1 MVGCGFLS
9 MPLAMLILLL
19 AALAGGYWLGRRPRR
34 EGEQRTGFGIT
45 PDEEP
50 ETASPATAVASA
62 PAGIAPVSSNLYDF
76 ETLASLAVS
85 GCWQLKLECN
95 APENYCRVTAE
106 SSLWQEI
113 KVETLPAGLSIR
125 YTGKHRP
132 TLPMTIEIRTKGQ
145 PSQLKG
151 RGANTMMVEHVHGN
165 QFSCKVSDG
174 GRLLLP
180 EAELD
185 EFKLKLSGS
194 ARAEIGGEFT
204 RADLDV
210 SGSSSA
216 KCSGSIRRADLAVS
230 GASRLELASAV
241 RADLEVSGASRV
253 KIDVSERLEGDVSGA
268 STLKYSGEVKKPSLR
283 VSGSSRA
290 ERAEK

>member
-1 MVGCGFLS
+1 MGGCGFLS

-34 EGEQRTGFGIT
+34 EEDSAGAGGSVE
-45 PDEEP
+45 EEP
-50 ETASPATAVASA
+50 EAASPAPCVASD

-76 ETLASLAVS
+76 ETLSSLAVS
-85 GCWQLKLECN
+85 GSWQLKLECN

-106 SSLWQEI
+106 SSLWNEI
-113 KVETLPAGLSIR
+113 KVETLPAGLAVR
-125 YTGKHRP
+125 YTGKRRP
-132 TLPMTIEIRTKGQ
+132 SLPMTIEIRTKGQ
-145 PSQLKG
+145 PSQLRG
-151 RGANTMMVEHVHGN
+151 RDANTMTVEHVHGN
-165 QFSCKVSDG
+165 QFACKVSDG

-180 EAELD
+180 GAELD

-194 ARAEIGGEFT
+194 ARAEIGGEFS

-216 KCSGSIRRADLAVS
+216 KCSGRVRRVDAAVS
-230 GASRLELASAV
+230 GASRLELESAA
-241 RADLEVSGASRV
+241 RADLELSGASRV

-283 VSGSSRA
+283 VSGSSRV
-290 ERAEK
+290 ERDEK

>member
-1 MVGCGFLS
+1 M
-9 MPLAMLILLL
+9 
-19 AALAGGYWLGRRPRR
+19 
-34 EGEQRTGFGIT
+34 
-45 PDEEP
+45 
-50 ETASPATAVASA
+50 
-62 PAGIAPVSSNLYDF
+62 
-76 ETLASLAVS
+76 
-85 GCWQLKLECN
+85 KLECN

-106 SSLWQEI
+106 SSLWKEI
-113 KVETLPAGLSIR
+113 KVEMLPAGLAIR
-125 YTGKHRP
+125 YTGKRRP

-151 RGANTMMVEHVHGN
+151 RGANTMTVEHAHGN

-204 RADLDV
+204 RADLDI

-216 KCSGSIRRADLAVS
+216 KCSGKVRRVDTAVS

-253 KIDVSERLEGDVSGA
+253 KIDVAERLEGDVSGA
-268 STLKYSGEVKKPSLR
+268 STVHYSGAVKKPVLR

-290 ERAEK
+290 EREEE

>member
-34 EGEQRTGFGIT
+34 EGERTGFGIA

-50 ETASPATAVASA
+50 EIASPATAVASA

-76 ETLASLAVS
+76 ETLSSLSVS

-106 SSLWQEI
+106 SSLWKEI
-113 KVETLPAGLSIR
+113 RVEMLPAGLAVR
-125 YTGKHRP
+125 YTGKLRP

-151 RGANTMMVEHVHGN
+151 RGANTLTVEHVHGN

-174 GRLLLP
+174 GRLLMP

-194 ARAEIGGEFT
+194 ARAEIGGAFT

-210 SGSSSA
+210 SGSSTA
-216 KCSGSIRRADLAVS
+216 KCSGPIRRAEAAVS
-230 GASRLELASAV
+230 GASRLELASAE
-241 RADLEVSGASRV
+241 RADLEISGASRV

-268 STLKYSGEVKKPSLR
+268 STLHYSGAVKKPALR